1 MKKFLNNNLLI
12 IILLSSF
19 YLYVVPEKGIIGLDE
34 YTFDKIIDGSKNVL
48 VEFMNQAWE
57 TTPDL
62 ETVGRE
68 FASSNDIII
77 AKFINSAN
85 EDFVKRF
92 NFKPEESPSLRFY
105 PKGSTT
111 PENFLV
117 SAKGVKGDDIV
128 ELLRIRLNP
137 NLKELKALAAE
148 FVTED
153 AKRNELLKKAE
164 TLTKS
169 FSGVDAD
176 YAKQIIKNMQKIL
189 EKGISYVETEK
200 SRLTK
205 LSQSSSVSEKTRNDF
220 NKKISILN
228 AFTQEKKN
236 VV

>member
-1 MKKFLNNNLLI
+1 MKKFLNNSLLI

-19 YLYVVPEKGIIGLDE
+19 YLYVFAEKGIIALDE

-68 FASSNDIII
+68 FATSKDTII
-77 AKFINSAN
+77 AKFIISAN

-111 PENFLV
+111 PENFFEG
-117 SAKGVKGDDIV
+117 SAKGLKGDDIV

-137 NLKELKALAAE
+137 NLKELKALAAQ

-164 TLTKS
+164 TLTKN

-189 EKGISYVETEK
+189 EKGISFVETEK

-205 LSQSSSVSEKTRNDF
+205 LTQSSSVSEK
-220 NKKISILN
+220 NKK
-228 AFTQEKKN
+228 
-236 VV
+236 